1 MPAVWQGAYHT
12 QEHGQEEQA
21 VVQAEG
27 DHEEEDLEKAGEDV
41 RLGGG
46 EENEGEEG
54 GDTAVEDGWTD
65 IGEGGADPL
74 LTAAAFRQEAVHDV
88 GRIVHTQA
96 WEQKIKI
103 AMLRFRDVYPGSEFF
118 PSRTPDPQYWKI

>member
-1 MPAVWQGAYHT
+1 MPAVWQWAHHT
-12 QEHGQEEQA
+12 QQHGQEEQA
-21 VVQAEG
+21 VVQAERN
-27 DHEEEDLEKAGEDV
+27 HEEEDLEKAGEDV

-46 EENEGEEG
+46 EENECEEG
-54 GDTAVEDGWTD
+54 GDTAVEDGWTN

-96 WEQKIKI
+96 
-103 AMLRFRDVYPGSEFF
+103 
-118 PSRTPDPQYWKI
+118 